1 MGQQVQRRTPG
12 PPDRQPDPSWS
23 AVAGATVRLWL
34 QRHHVLGDAPAGRRR
49 RFAVLLCA
57 LVAMALGA
65 GVTLAF
71 TRNSDS
77 EPAARTTSGSAS
89 AIAQAAAGRRAAAA
103 WLVSQVARSTYV
115 SCDPTMCSAAQRAGY
130 PVSQL
135 VVLQSTA
142 PDPLGGALIIATPAI
157 QNQFG
162 SRLASVYAPLVVASF
177 GSGAERIDIRYVPP
191 GGTKAFESQ
200 LPMARQHRIEGGVQL
215 LNNKRIQASPTAK
228 RQLLAGQ
235 VDPRLLITLSAIA
248 GSMTDK
254 AQLELV
260 AFDDSSPGASV
271 DVPLRGAEIGAS
283 TPAALSTVLKFYE
296 AQQTD
301 YAPIGRPV
309 IVKDKSGQQ
318 VVTVFYAAPSPLDPQ
333 PGPLGVGSS

>member
-23 AVAGATVRLWL
+23 TVAGNTVRLWL
-34 QRHHVLGDAPAGRRR
+34 QRHHVLADKPAGRRR
-49 RFAVLLCA
+49 RFAVLVCA

-71 TRNSDS
+71 TRTSDS
-77 EPAARTTSGSAS
+77 ERTVGAAPGRSS
-89 AIAQAAAGRRAAAA
+89 AITQAGANRQAAAA
-103 WLVSQVARSTYV
+103 WIASQVAHSTYV
-115 SCDPTMCSAAQRAGY
+115 SCDPQMCSAAQSAGY

-157 QNQFG
+157 QSQFG
-162 SRLASVYAPLVVASF
+162 SRLAGVYAPLVLASF
-177 GSGAERIDIRYVPP
+177 GSGAGRVDIRYVPP
-191 GGTKAFESQ
+191 GGTKAFEGQ
-200 LPMARQHRIEGGVQL
+200 LPADRVHRIEGGTQL
-215 LNNKRIQASPTAK
+215 LNNKRIQPSPAAK
-228 RQLLAGQ
+228 GQLLAGQ

-248 GSMTDK
+248 GTMPGK
-254 AQLELV
+254 AELELV
-260 AFDDSSPGASV
+260 AFDDSSPGASP

-283 TPAALSTVLKFYE
+283 TPAGLSAVLAFLK

-301 YAPIGRPV
+301 YAPAGQPV

-318 VVTVFYAAPSPLDPQ
+318 VVTVRYAAPGPLD
-333 PGPLGVGSS
+333 VGSS

>member
-1 MGQQVQRRTPG
+1 
-12 PPDRQPDPSWS
+12 
-23 AVAGATVRLWL
+23 
-34 QRHHVLGDAPAGRRR
+34 
-49 RFAVLLCA
+49 
-57 LVAMALGA
+57 MALGA

>member
-23 AVAGATVRLWL
+23 TVAGTTVRLWL
-34 QRHHVLGDAPAGRRR
+34 QRHHVLSDAPAGRRR
-49 RFAVLLCA
+49 RFVVLVCV

-77 EPAARTTSGSAS
+77 ERAGSTAPGSTTAV
-89 AIAQAAAGRRAAAA
+89 AQAATNRQAAAT
-103 WLVSQVARSTYV
+103 WIVSQVARSTYV
-115 SCDPTMCSAAQRAGY
+115 SCDPQMCAAAQRAGY

-135 VVLQSTA
+135 VVLQATA

-157 QNQFG
+157 QVQFG
-162 SRLASVYAPLVVASF
+162 SRLAAVYAPLVVASF

-200 LPMARQHRIEGGVQL
+200 LPMARQHRIEGGMQL

-254 AQLELV
+254 AELELV

-283 TPAALSTVLKFYE
+283 TAAALSPVLKFYE

-318 VVTVFYAAPSPLDPQ
+318 VVTVRYAAPSPLDPQ

>member
-1 MGQQVQRRTPG
+1 MGQQIQRRTPG
-12 PPDRQPDPSWS
+12 PPDRQPDPPWS

-49 RFAVLLCA
+49 RFVVLVCA

-71 TRNSDS
+71 TRTSDS
-77 EPAARTTSGSAS
+77 ERPVAAAPGGAS
-89 AIAQAAAGRRAAAA
+89 AITQAAADRRAAAA
-103 WLVSQVARSTYV
+103 WIVSQVARSTYV
-115 SCDPTMCSAAQRAGY
+115 SCDPQMCSAAQSAGY

-142 PDPLGGALIIATPAI
+142 PDPLGGSLIIATPAI
-157 QNQFG
+157 ESQFG
-162 SRLASVYAPLVVASF
+162 SRLASVYAPLVLASF
-177 GSGAERIDIRYVPP
+177 GSGAGRVDIRYVPP

-200 LPMARQHRIEGGVQL
+200 LSADRQARIAGGKQL
-215 LNNKRIQASPTAK
+215 VNNKRIQASLTAK
-228 RQLLAGQ
+228 GQLLAGQ

-248 GSMTDK
+248 GTMTGN
-254 AQLELV
+254 AELELV
-260 AFDDSSPGASV
+260 AFDDSSPGASPA
-271 DVPLRGAEIGAS
+271 VPLRGAEIGAS
-283 TPAALSTVLKFYE
+283 TPAGLSAVLTFLK

-301 YAPIGRPV
+301 YAPIGQPV

-318 VVTVFYAAPSPLDPQ
+318 VVTVRYAAP
-333 PGPLGVGSS
+333 GPLYVGSS

>member
-301 YAPIGRPV
+301 YDPIGRPV

>member
-23 AVAGATVRLWL
+23 TVAGTTVRLWL
-34 QRHHVLGDAPAGRRR
+34 QRHHVLADEPTGRRR
-49 RFAVLLCA
+49 RFVVLVCA

-71 TRNSDS
+71 TRTSDS
-77 EPAARTTSGSAS
+77 DRTASGAPGNSG
-89 AIAQAAAGRRAAAA
+89 AITQAAANRHAAAA
-103 WLVSQVARSTYV
+103 WVASQVARSTYV
-115 SCDPTMCSAAQRAGY
+115 SCDPQMCSAAQSAGY

-157 QNQFG
+157 QSQFG
-162 SRLASVYAPLVVASF
+162 SRLASVYAPLVLASF
-177 GSGAERIDIRYVPP
+177 GSGTGRVDIRYVPP
-191 GGTKAFESQ
+191 VGTKAFEGQ
-200 LPMARQHRIEGGVQL
+200 LPADRKARIEGGAQL
-215 LNNKRIQASPTAK
+215 LTNKRIQPSLTAK
-228 RQLLAGQ
+228 SQLLAGQ

-248 GSMTDK
+248 GTMTGK
-254 AQLELV
+254 AELELV
-260 AFDDSSPGASV
+260 AFDDSSPGASP

-283 TPAALSTVLKFYE
+283 TPAGLSAVLAFLK

-301 YAPIGRPV
+301 YAPAGQPV
-309 IVKDKSGQQ
+309 IVKDKGGQQ
-318 VVTVFYAAPSPLDPQ
+318 VVTVRYAAPGPLD
-333 PGPLGVGSS
+333 VGSS

>member
-23 AVAGATVRLWL
+23 AVAGTTVRLWL
-34 QRHHVLGDAPAGRRR
+34 QRHHVLGYAPAGRRR
-49 RFAVLLCA
+49 RFVVLVSA

-71 TRNSDS
+71 TRNTVS
-77 EPAARTTSGSAS
+77 ERTASTAPGGSS
-89 AIAQAAAGRRAAAA
+89 AITQAVANRQAAAA
-103 WLVSQVARSTYV
+103 WIVSQVARSTYV
-115 SCDPTMCSAAQRAGY
+115 SCDPTMCAAAQSAGY

-157 QNQFG
+157 QSQFG
-162 SRLASVYAPLVVASF
+162 SRLASVYAPLVLASF
-177 GSGAERIDIRYVPP
+177 GSGAGRVDIRYIPP
-191 GGTKAFESQ
+191 GGTKAFEGQ
-200 LPMARQHRIEGGVQL
+200 LPADRQARIEGGKQL
-215 LNNKRIQASPTAK
+215 LTNKRIQPSPTAK
-228 RQLLAGQ
+228 GQLLAGQ

-248 GSMTDK
+248 GTLPGK
-254 AQLELV
+254 AELELV
-260 AFDDSSPGASV
+260 AFDDSSPGASP

-283 TPAALSTVLKFYE
+283 TPAGLSAVLAFLK

-301 YAPIGRPV
+301 YAPAGQPV

-318 VVTVFYAAPSPLDPQ
+318 VVTVRYAAPGPLD
-333 PGPLGVGSS
+333 VGSS

>member
-1 MGQQVQRRTPG
+1 V
-12 PPDRQPDPSWS
+12 
-23 AVAGATVRLWL
+23 
-34 QRHHVLGDAPAGRRR
+34 
-49 RFAVLLCA
+49 VLLCA

-77 EPAARTTSGSAS
+77 EPAARTTPGSAS
-89 AIAQAAAGRRAAAA
+89 AIAQAAASRQAAAA
-103 WLVSQVARSTYV
+103 WVVSQVAHSTYV

-157 QNQFG
+157 QSQFG
-162 SRLASVYAPLVVASF
+162 SRLASVYAPLVLASF
-177 GSGAERIDIRYVPP
+177 GSGAGRVDIRYVPP
-191 GGTKAFESQ
+191 GGTKAFDGQ
-200 LPMARQHRIEGGVQL
+200 LPAYRQARIEGGSQL
-215 LNNKRIQASPTAK
+215 LTNKRIQPSPTAK
-228 RQLLAGQ
+228 SQLLAGQ

-248 GSMTDK
+248 GTMTGK
-254 AQLELV
+254 AELELV
-260 AFDDSSPGASV
+260 AFDDSSPGASP
-271 DVPLRGAEIGAS
+271 DVPLRGAELGAS
-283 TPAALSTVLKFYE
+283 TPAGLSAVLAFLK

-301 YAPIGRPV
+301 YAPAGQPV

-318 VVTVFYAAPSPLDPQ
+318 VVTVRYAAPGPLD
-333 PGPLGVGSS
+333 VGSS